1 MLVGTFPF
9 PDREYNGVLYP
20 AGDYD
25 AFRVILGD
33 GAGENWWCVMFP
45 PLCVPAAAG
54 EVEENGEE
62 LSEYLTDAGESIVT
76 SGEKYKVKF
85 KLLEWFE
92 EIFK

>member
-1 MLVGTFPF
+1 M
-9 PDREYNGVLYP
+9 
-20 AGDYD
+20 
-25 AFRVILGD
+25 
-33 GAGENWWCVMFP
+33 
-45 PLCVPAAAG
+45 PAAAG

-62 LSEYLTDAGESIVT
+62 LSEYMTDAGESIVT